1 MAATSRMSKMPL
13 YVPQFLLLFAFLFY
27 WVGKECGATPLNNF
41 ESRESSKTCGYQACP
56 KLSQHKLNIHLIPHT
71 HDDVGWLKTVDQ
83 YYWGGRPLIA
93 KAGVQYILDSVIH
106 ELLEDPNR
114 RFIYVETAYLWKWWS
129 YQNDR
134 VKTDV
139 RRLIDEGRLEII
151 SGAWS
156 MNDEAVTH
164 YQSIIDQFTWGF
176 RRLNDTFGSCARPHV
191 GWQIDPFGHSRE
203 QASLFAQMG
212 FDGLFFGRLDYQD
225 KRNRMDKKTAE
236 MIWKGSDSLGKK
248 ADLFTSVLFNTY
260 SPPPGFCFDIL
271 CADEPIVDD
280 PESPDYNVD
289 RRVAQLL
296 VFAETQQSFYRT
308 NNIIMTMGDDFNYQS
323 AELWFKNL
331 DKLIRYTNDR
341 HGSTVNVFYSTPSC
355 YLKAVNELAL
365 SWPTKSDDF
374 FPYASDPH
382 TYWSGYYSSRPTIK
396 FYERMGNNY
405 LQISK
410 QLSALT
416 NISSSETYLN
426 PFREAMGVL
435 QHHDA
440 ITGTEK
446 QQVAEDYAR
455 ILSKAMKGGER
466 ILSDALGNLISK
478 RNQSRSREGAE
489 VHFYT
494 CYQLNISSCPYTEE
508 NENFV
513 LTLYNP
519 QSRVVSSFVR
529 IPVTGNSYV
538 VRDFTGANL
547 ATQIIPIPPEVLAIP
562 GRESSAVNEL
572 VFRAKNIQ
580 ALGYQAYYVTR
591 GNKTVEPVR
600 SESLSEAT
608 IQNEF
613 FNVSM
618 TDDGS
623 TCALRKIKSGVTN
636 MRITQSFHY
645 YESSQGNNEEFV
657 TRSSGAYIFRPK
669 DATPK
674 NLTNVGSNQTYKGPL
689 VQEIHVKINEWV
701 SQIVRL
707 YTGEDYIEYDWLV
720 GPIPVDDKVGKEIIT
735 SYTSNLA
742 TENVFYTDSN
752 GREMLRR
759 EKNFRP
765 TWTLQLAEPVAGNYY
780 PITAKVT
787 IKDRINKLRM
797 SVLNDRAQGGSS
809 LNDGQVELMLH
820 RRILHDDAFGVGEAL
835 NEIAY
840 GKGLVVRGRHQIITG
855 TNSVRSSTI
864 LMEKQ
869 MAWNLLNPPCILISP
884 AAGRTFEEWRHHY
897 RMQGSG
903 LTKQLPPNV
912 RILSLEPWKD
922 GGLLFRLE
930 HMFEIG
936 EDTRY
941 SHPVEINIK
950 DLFLP
955 FTVKNARETTLGGN
969 QWLNESERLR
979 WVSDSNEVHREREN
993 VRDADAGSIHVS
1005 DEAINILL
1013 HPMEIRTFVIEI

>member
-1 MAATSRMSKMPL
+1 
-13 YVPQFLLLFAFLFY
+13 
-27 WVGKECGATPLNNF
+27 
-41 ESRESSKTCGYQACP
+41 
-56 KLSQHKLNIHLIPHT
+56 
-71 HDDVGWLKTVDQ
+71 
-83 YYWGGRPLIA
+83 
-93 KAGVQYILDSVIH
+93 
-106 ELLEDPNR
+106 
-114 RFIYVETAYLWKWWS
+114 
-129 YQNDR
+129 
-134 VKTDV
+134 
-139 RRLIDEGRLEII
+139 
-151 SGAWS
+151 

-289 RRVAQLL
+289 RRISSL
-296 VFAETQQSFYRT
+296 VEYATMQSKYYRT
-308 NNIIMTMGDDFNYQS
+308 NNVILTMGGDFTYQV
-323 AELWFKNL
+323 AETWYKNL
-331 DKLIRYTNDR
+331 DKLLRYTNDR

>member
-176 RRLNDTFGSCARPHV
+176 
-191 GWQIDPFGHSRE
+191 
-203 QASLFAQMG
+203 
-212 FDGLFFGRLDYQD
+212 
-225 KRNRMDKKTAE
+225 
-236 MIWKGSDSLGKK
+236 
-248 ADLFTSVLFNTY
+248 
-260 SPPPGFCFDIL
+260 
-271 CADEPIVDD
+271 
-280 PESPDYNVD
+280 
-289 RRVAQLL
+289 
-296 VFAETQQSFYRT
+296 
-308 NNIIMTMGDDFNYQS
+308 
-323 AELWFKNL
+323 
-331 DKLIRYTNDR
+331 RYTNDR

>member
-1 MAATSRMSKMPL
+1 MSKMPIYL
-13 YVPQFLLLFAFLFY
+13 PQLLFLAIFLFY
-27 WVGKECGATPLNNF
+27 SVGKECGATPLKNL
-41 ESRESSKTCGYQACP
+41 ESRESSKTCGYQACSKP
-56 KLSQHKLNIHLIPHT
+56 SQNKLNIHLIPHT

-129 YQNDR
+129 YQSDR

-236 MIWKGSDSLGKK
+236 MIWKGSDSLGNK

-271 CADEPIVDD
+271 CADEPIIDD
-280 PESPDYNVD
+280 PQSPDYNVD
-289 RRVAQLL
+289 RRISSL
-296 VFAETQQSFYRT
+296 VEYATTQSKYYRT
-308 NNIIMTMGDDFNYQS
+308 NNVILTMGGDFTYQV
-323 AELWFKNL
+323 AETWYKNL
-331 DKLIRYTNDR
+331 DKLLRYANER

-355 YLKAVNELAL
+355 YLKAVNEQAL

-405 LQISK
+405 LQVSK

-416 NISSSETYLN
+416 NISTSETYLN
-426 PFREAMGVL
+426 PYREAMGVL

-446 QQVAEDYAR
+446 QQVAQDYAR
-455 ILSKAMKGGER
+455 ILSEAMKGGEQ
-466 ILSDALGNLISK
+466 ILSDALGSLIST
-478 RNQSRSREGAE
+478 RNQRRSRDGAD

-494 CYQLNISSCPYTEE
+494 CYQLNISSCPHTEE
-508 NENFV
+508 NNNFV

-519 QSRVVSSFVR
+519 QSRVVSTFVR

-538 VRDFTGANL
+538 VRDFTGASIV
-547 ATQIIPIPPEVLAIP
+547 TQIIPIPPEVLAIP
-562 GRESSAVNEL
+562 GRESSAINEL
-572 VFRAKNIQ
+572 VFRARNVP
-580 ALGYQAYYVTR
+580 AFGYQAYYVTKS
-591 GNKTVEPVR
+591 NKNIERVR
-600 SESLSEAT
+600 NESFTEAT

-613 FNVSM
+613 FNVSI

-623 TCALRKIKSGVTN
+623 TCALRTIRSGVTN
-636 MRITQSFHY
+636 MRIAQSFHY
-645 YESSQGNNEEFV
+645 YESSQGNNEEFEN
-657 TRSSGAYIFRPK
+657 RSSGAYIFRPK
-669 DATPK
+669 NATPK
-674 NLTNVGSNQTYKGPL
+674 NLTNVGSHQIYTGPL
-689 VQEIHVKINEWV
+689 VQEIHMKINEWI

-707 YTGEDYIEYDWLV
+707 YTGENYIEYDWLV
-720 GPIPVDDKVGKEIIT
+720 GPIPVDDKIGKEIIT
-735 SYTSNLA
+735 RYSSNLA
-742 TENVFYTDSN
+742 TGNVFYTDSN

-765 TWTLQLAEPVAGNYY
+765 TWALQLAEPVAGNYY
-780 PITAKVT
+780 PITAKIT
-787 IKDRINKLRM
+787 IKDRINKLRI
-797 SVLNDRAQGGSS
+797 SVLNDRAQGGTS
-809 LNDGQVELMLH
+809 LNEGQVELMLH
-820 RRILHDDAFGVGEAL
+820 RRILNDDAFGVGEAL

-840 GKGLVVRGRHQIITG
+840 GKGLVVRGRHQIVTG
-855 TNSVRSSTI
+855 TNLDRSSSI

-869 MAWNLLNPPCILISP
+869 MAWNLLNPPCILVSP
-884 AAGRTFEEWRHHY
+884 AGRRTFEEWRNHH

-912 RILSLEPWKD
+912 RILTLEPWKD

-955 FTVKNARETTLGGN
+955 FTVTNARETTLGGN

-979 WVSDSNEVHREREN
+979 WVSESNEVHREREN
-993 VRDADAGSIHVS
+993 VRVVDTGLIDDANEV
-1005 DEAINILL
+1005 INVLL
-1013 HPMEIRTFVIEI
+1013 HPMEIRTFLIEISI